1 MFKKLKEIIENELKR
16 TRRMMSQQKENI
28 SKKI

>member
-1 MFKKLKEIIENELKR
+1 MFNKLKEIIENELKK
-16 TRRMMSQQKENI
+16 TRMMSQQRENI

>member
-1 MFKKLKEIIENELKR
+1 MFNKLKEINENELKK
-16 TRRMMSQQKENI
+16 TRMMSQQRENI